1 MNPEDNQR
9 VGSISR
15 SLVWRQVVIIVSTV
29 CVFAVGFHFLL
40 VRPALSELIEK
51 HFQTSSDAARDKLWR
66 VFGYVEEAL
75 RVNRERMRVGGFDFG
90 DYRQFNTRFAP
101 LLRQNAWISSAL
113 YADDEGRE
121 ILLLERGNDAW
132 TNRLSGLPG
141 ANGRSRYLDLQG
153 TEVTREEWRD
163 IGYDPRQRPWYAG
176 ALKLRNE
183 REVHWTHPYT
193 FFTTR
198 EPGITASLRWQAE
211 DGHVRVLAIDVLL
224 RDLSAITAEIGIDTN
239 GKVAVMTDDGRL
251 LAAPELLGTRT
262 EDLHTALMQPV
273 AVNGQP
279 YLAAS
284 YAAWKRSGSPEDRI
298 LSYLVGEEKWLARFD
313 GYKLNGTHLWITSM
327 IPANEFSILHG
338 GALSALGGLG
348 LLVLAGGITMAL
360 SLSRRFSQP
369 LEFLAAESERIGRL
383 EFENGA
389 TVKTRWLEVNRLAAA
404 QSQMRRL
411 LKGATQRL
419 EGTNEELEKR
429 VAVRT
434 QELEMANRELQS
446 FSYSVSHDLRAPLR
460 AINGY
465 STLLE
470 EDWGDRLDEEARSH
484 LARIRT
490 ASEKMGE
497 LIDGMLELAQLARKE
512 LDPVKVDLSEMAREV
527 VEELRCASPDRQ
539 VRVDIEPDLTAL
551 ADATLLRNVLSNL
564 LGNAWKYSEKTPAP
578 EIAFGKVQQ
587 QDEAAYFVR
596 DNGAGFDMQYADK
609 LFQPFQRL
617 HRDSEFAGTGLGLA
631 SVRRIVERHGG
642 RIWAEAEKGRGAT
655 FYFTLGSPAG
665 GHLPAQ

>member
-1 MNPEDNQR
+1 MHPEDDQR

-15 SLVWRQVVIIVSTV
+15 SLVWRQVVMIVSTV
-29 CVFAVGFHFLL
+29 ALFAVGFHQLL
-40 VRPALSELIEK
+40 VRPALSELIDK
-51 HFQTSSDAARDKLWR
+51 HFQASSGTAHDKLWR

-75 RVNRERMRVGGFDFG
+75 RINRERMRAGDQDFS
-90 DYRQFNTRFAP
+90 DFRRFNERFSP
-101 LLRQNAWISSAL
+101 LLRQNDWISSAL

-121 ILLLERGNDAW
+121 ILLLERDNDAW

-153 TEVTREEWRD
+153 TNVTREEWRD

-176 ALKLRNE
+176 ALKLTNE

-198 EPGITASLRWQAE
+198 EPGITASLRWHDE
-211 DGHVRVLAIDVLL
+211 GGRVRVLAIDVLL
-224 RDLSAITAEIGIDTN
+224 RDLSAITSEIGAGIK
-239 GKVAVMTDDGRL
+239 GHVAVLTEDGRL
-251 LAAPELLGTRT
+251 LAAADSPGQKTDGLRN
-262 EDLHTALMQPV
+262 ALMQPV
-273 AVNGQP
+273 TDSGQP
-279 YLAAS
+279 NLTAA
-284 YAAWKRSGSPEDRI
+284 YAVWMRSGSPEGRI
-298 LSYLVGEEKWLARFD
+298 LNFFVGDEEWLARFD
-313 GYKLNGTHLWITSM
+313 GYKLNGTHLWIVSLIT
-327 IPANEFSILHG
+327 ADEFSFLHT
-338 GALSALGGLG
+338 GALFALGGLG
-348 LLVLAGGITMAL
+348 LLVLAGGIMMAL
-360 SLSRRFSQP
+360 SVSRRFSRP
-369 LEFLAAESERIGRL
+369 LEHLAAESERIGRL
-383 EFENGA
+383 EFENGM
-389 TVKTRWLEVNRLAAA
+389 TVKTGWREVNRLAAA

-419 EGTNEELEKR
+419 EESNEELER
-429 VAVRT
+429 GVADRT
-434 QELEMANRELQS
+434 QELEVANRELQS

-512 LDPVKVDLSEMAREV
+512 LDPVKVDLSEMAQEV
-527 VEELRCASPDRQ
+527 VEELRGASPDRQ
-539 VRVDIEPDLTAL
+539 VRVDIEHGLTAL
-551 ADATLLRNVLSNL
+551 VDATLLRNVLSNL
-564 LGNAWKYSEKTPAP
+564 LGNAWKYSERTPAP

-587 QDEAAYFVR
+587 QGAAVYFVR

-609 LFQPFQRL
+609 LFEPFQRL
-617 HRDSEFAGTGLGLA
+617 HRDSEFSGTGLGLA

-642 RIWAEAEKGRGAT
+642 RVWAEAAPGKGAT
-655 FYFTLGSPAG
+655 FYFTLGRED
-665 GHLPAQ
+665 

>member
-1 MNPEDNQR
+1 MRREPLPEEA
-9 VGSISR
+9 I
-15 SLVWRQVVIIVSTV
+15 STV
-29 CVFAVGFHFLL
+29 A
-40 VRPALSELIEK
+40 SE
-51 HFQTSSDAARDKLWR
+51 T
-66 VFGYVEEAL
+66 
-75 RVNRERMRVGGFDFG
+75 
-90 DYRQFNTRFAP
+90 
-101 LLRQNAWISSAL
+101 
-113 YADDEGRE
+113 
-121 ILLLERGNDAW
+121 
-132 TNRLSGLPG
+132 
-141 ANGRSRYLDLQG
+141 
-153 TEVTREEWRD
+153 
-163 IGYDPRQRPWYAG
+163 
-176 ALKLRNE
+176 LK
-183 REVHWTHPYT
+183 
-193 FFTTR
+193 
-198 EPGITASLRWQAE
+198 
-211 DGHVRVLAIDVLL
+211 
-224 RDLSAITAEIGIDTN
+224 
-239 GKVAVMTDDGRL
+239 
-251 LAAPELLGTRT
+251 
-262 EDLHTALMQPV
+262 
-273 AVNGQP
+273 
-279 YLAAS
+279 
-284 YAAWKRSGSPEDRI
+284 
-298 LSYLVGEEKWLARFD
+298 
-313 GYKLNGTHLWITSM
+313 
-327 IPANEFSILHG
+327 
-338 GALSALGGLG
+338 
-348 LLVLAGGITMAL
+348 
-360 SLSRRFSQP
+360 
-369 LEFLAAESERIGRL
+369 
-383 EFENGA
+383 
-389 TVKTRWLEVNRLAAA
+389 
-404 QSQMRRL
+404 
-411 LKGATQRL
+411 
-419 EGTNEELEKR
+419 
-429 VAVRT
+429 
-434 QELEMANRELQS
+434 
-446 FSYSVSHDLRAPLR
+446 RAPLR

-465 STLLE
+465 SALLE